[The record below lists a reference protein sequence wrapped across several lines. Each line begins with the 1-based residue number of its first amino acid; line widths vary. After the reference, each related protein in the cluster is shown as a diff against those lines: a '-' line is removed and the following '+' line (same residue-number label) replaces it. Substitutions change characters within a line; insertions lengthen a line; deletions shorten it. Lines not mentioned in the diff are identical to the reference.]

1 MTPPANPRP
10 LEAPLSDAVLT
21 ERRGHVLVIT
31 LNRPAARNAVNAD
44 VAAGMEAALDL
55 LEGDAEL
62 RAGVLRGEGKVFCAG
77 ADLKAIAA
85 GQAAT
90 LSTERGGFGGLVR
103 RARTKPLVAAVHS
116 HAFAGGMELAV
127 ACDIIVAAAGAQ
139 MGLPEVKRSLVALA
153 GGLTELP
160 AIIGTKLA
168 LELALTGE
176 GVPVERLQ
184 IAGLVNHV
192 LPQDEVLPRAV
203 AIAECIAANGP
214 LAVAASRRIIVEG
227 RDLPS
232 EARWQHSFDVGW
244 PVFASEDALEGPTA
258 FVDKRAP
265 VWKGR

>member
-1 MTPPANPRP
+1 MSAAIQTQ
-10 LEAPLSDAVLT
+10 V
-21 ERRGHVLVIT
+21 RGHVLIIT
-31 LNRPAARNAVNAD
+31 LNRPEARNAVNAD
-44 VAAGMEAALDL
+44 VATGMEAALDT
-55 LEGDAEL
+55 LESDPNL

-85 GQAAT
+85 GKAAS

-127 ACDIIVAAAGAQ
+127 ACDMIVAAAGAQ

-168 LELALTGE
+168 LELALTGD

-184 IAGLVNHV
+184 VAGLVNHV
-192 LPQDEVLPRAV
+192 LPQDEVLPKALDLAER
-203 AIAECIAANGP
+203 IASAGP

-227 RDLPS
+227 ADMNS

-258 FVDKRAP
+258 FVEKRQP
-265 VWKGR
+265 VWKGK